1 MINLTVVIDNDEAI
15 RKLKE
20 LQKVAKSTTSSV
32 VKDSERMDASWQQ
45 MKNTLMSLTAGV
57 SFAALA
63 KQVVQIRGE
72 VQQLEVAFET
82 MLGSKQKAD
91 TLMTEIIDLAA
102 RTPFGLQD
110 VSNGTKML
118 LAYGSA
124 AEDVTDEI
132 KMLGNIASGLSIP
145 LNDLIYLYG
154 TTRTQGRMF
163 TMDLR
168 QFMGRGIPLAE
179 ELAKQFGVTKDK
191 VGELVTAGKV
201 GFDEMNKALMA
212 MTSEGGKFYNLMDKQ
227 SQTISGQISNL
238 EDSIYQMFNEIGES
252 SEGVINDLISGASW
266 VVEHYQEILNVL
278 KYIIAAYGSYKA
290 ALILVAAA
298 QKALALA
305 ETAAGLMKMTKAAGG
320 LAVALRGLTA
330 AAGPIGLVVSIIG
343 VAVTALTSFGN
354 KSKEATKEMGKME
367 QAAYDEYIEVNRL
380 VGRLQDANTS
390 EDERKKIL
398 DKLKVVAPDI
408 VSNLRDESNMTAQL
422 TANLKDYNAEQIR
435 KIQLAGLDDK
445 MTGEME
451 KVGKAKTEFA
461 SAQLDWSNTVA
472 EYNAKRTTQWTP
484 DVNFTSELKGS
495 GVRTSLNDRQK
506 AEIEQQ
512 IVKSLDKILTDT
524 NTTDAYKSQA
534 VSDYL
539 SKTHTLG
546 GVQYKVSGIEGYD
559 LKGAI
564 SSLDNARENVQQA
577 EQKFDDFVKED
588 KQLREIIGNV
598 AGDKKEEAETT
609 LTYAEQYASLE
620 EAYNKAYE
628 KVAEINKNKSK
639 YSTQEAQQA
648 REDLEAAEKAFKEVG
663 GTPRDKAQKSADKT
677 AKEQED
683 RAKDIK
689 ETSLRLEREAQQA
702 VIDAMAEGEEKKRK
716 QIELDYQRRE
726 DELIKQEEE
735 LKKLQG
741 GNLTDEQT
749 AHFGNIRSSYAKG
762 KQTALDAVD
771 SEAKVA
777 WNEYLSEYGT
787 FLERKAAIAEKYDT
801 AIANAE
807 KEGNKALVAQL
818 KQERIAAEAAY
829 LDEVVTFSKAIE
841 SYSMEQITATIN
853 EMETQVIAKQ
863 AELDAMISS
872 DSAEYENA
880 KKALEALKAKIEAA
894 KKQLE
899 LLNMPSNEQEERNKK
914 FAKFGSIL
922 SDIQNVA
929 YSAGDALSMFN
940 EGLGNG
946 VRFIGQM
953 AGGAITMI
961 QTIQGVTSA
970 ASAAGTALSTMEKA
984 SIILTAISVGLQ
996 LIQGLLQLI
1005 TFDKEGAE
1013 YERLKERYDGLISI
1027 WNELI
1032 DKKKE
1037 YIEMSYGKE
1046 ANKAAEEA
1054 LDILEEEEALNRRM
1068 AREYLDS
1075 RKNRRNLGKGYS
1087 DEGIKELQGL
1097 GLFRGNVADADF
1109 YRNKSLT
1116 DNTDWNKILN
1126 MSAEELQNLK
1136 ENAST
1141 WWAELD
1147 DEYRQYL
1154 ENIIEGG
1161 EKAAEVQQMLY
1172 EQHTQM
1178 SFDDLYSSFFDAM
1191 MDMDATAE
1199 EVANNVSEYFFK
1211 AMLFNQ
1217 MGVQY
1222 REKLTQWYNDF
1233 AEAMKSDGLSEE
1245 EKADLERRY
1254 KEIVEQGMQERDAIA
1269 GVTGYEGDG
1278 ESQSATTKGFQA
1290 MSQETGSEL
1299 NGRFTAIQGA
1309 VEFIK
1314 GISTEQLKQTTSIND
1329 TLAHIHNDTS
1339 LIEKHTRVL
1348 GQMGEDIA
1356 SIKRS
1361 LDDGI

>member
-163 TMDLR
+163 TQDLR

-212 MTSEGGKFYNLMDKQ
+212 MTSDGGKFYNLMDKQ

-238 EDSIYQMFNEIGES
+238 EDSIYQMFNEIGSKTEGIISGSVSVVASLVENYEQVGRILAGLVMTYGTYNAAVMLASATMKGYTIAELAHYSALVVVEKAQKLLNATILKNPYVLMATLVAGLVAVLISQKTATERLREAEEDYAAAKQDVIDKEEAHKRAMNELISAAEDES
-252 SEGVINDLISGASW
+252 LATDLRKEALHDLIRQYPEVFQKYETELDMLKNIKQIKLEIAEIEAGKSITNPKNELAEVEKQIAAIMAPLKKNENLSGAS
-266 VVEHYQEILNVL
+266 V
-278 KYIIAAYGSYKA
+278 AYGYTLSDDDKARLKQLENRRDELKKQIREENRNA
-290 ALILVAAA
+290 ALKDLSSWSDYDIEDEIDRLQRGLKMLKDNNGIATDEYILKGFKGYDEKQFEAEIQILQAEQNARKADTKSAKEWLAEKKKAYEDA
-298 QKALALA
+298 QKAYDDYV
-305 ETAAGLMKMTKAAGG
+305 KN
-320 LAVALRGLTA
+320 
-330 AAGPIGLVVSIIG
+330 
-343 VAVTALTSFGN
+343 N
-354 KSKEATKEMGKME
+354 KDKIKTEDFEKEA
-367 QAAYDEYIEVNRL
+367 QRL
-380 VGRLQDANTS
+380 
-390 EDERKKIL
+390 
-398 DKLKVVAPDI
+398 
-408 VSNLRDESNMTAQL
+408 
-422 TANLKDYNAEQIR
+422 
-435 KIQLAGLDDK
+435 
-445 MTGEME
+445 
-451 KVGKAKTEFA
+451 
-461 SAQLDWSNTVA
+461 
-472 EYNAKRTTQWTP
+472 
-484 DVNFTSELKGS
+484 
-495 GVRTSLNDRQK
+495 
-506 AEIEQQ
+506 
-512 IVKSLDKILTDT
+512 
-524 NTTDAYKSQA
+524 
-534 VSDYL
+534 
-539 SKTHTLG
+539 
-546 GVQYKVSGIEGYD
+546 
-559 LKGAI
+559 
-564 SSLDNARENVQQA
+564 
-577 EQKFDDFVKED
+577 
-588 KQLREIIGNV
+588 
-598 AGDKKEEAETT
+598 KEEADTAKKEYQS
-609 LTYAEQYASLE
+609 YAP
-620 EAYNKAYE
+620 
-628 KVAEINKNKSK
+628 
-639 YSTQEAQQA
+639 ST
-648 REDLEAAEKAFKEVG
+648 
-663 GTPRDKAQKSADKT
+663 DKT
-677 AKEQED
+677 AKEQER

-716 QIELDYQRRE
+716 QIELEYQRRE

-741 GNLTDEQT
+741 GNLSDEQT
-749 AHFGNIRSSYAKG
+749 AHFGNIRSSYAKS
-762 KQTALDAVD
+762 KQTALETVD
-771 SEAKVA
+771 SDAKEA

-787 FLERKAAIAEKYDT
+787 FLERKAAIAEKYNT

-829 LDEVVTFSKAIE
+829 LDEVVTFSKAVE

-863 AELDAMISS
+863 AELDAMTSS

-914 FAKFGSIL
+914 LAKFGSIL

-940 EGLGNG
+940 EGIGNG
-946 VRFIGQM
+946 VRLIGQM

-1027 WNELI
+1027 WNELL

-1046 ANKAAEEA
+1046 LNAAGREA
-1054 LDILEEEEALNRRM
+1054 QDIIDQEVALNRRM

-1087 DEGIKELQGL
+1087 DEGIEELREQGL
-1097 GLFRGNVADADF
+1097 YKNHGINEYVYTDASHT
-1109 YRNKSLT
+1109 K
-1116 DNTDWNKILN
+1116 NTDWNKILN

-1136 ENAST
+1136 DNAST

-1154 ENIIEGG
+1154 ENIIDGG

-1217 MGVQY
+1217 MGAQY
-1222 REKLTQWYNDF
+1222 RDKLTQWYNDF
-1233 AEAMKSDGLSEE
+1233 AESMKSDGLSEE
-1245 EKADLERRY
+1245 EKSDLERRY

-1269 GVTGYEGDG
+1269 GVTGYEGEG

-1314 GISTEQLKQTTSIND
+1314 GISTEQLKRTTSIND

>member
-20 LQKVAKSTTSSV
+20 LQNVAKSTTSSV

-91 TLMTEIIDLAA
+91 TLMTEIIDLVA

-238 EDSIYQMFNEIGES
+238 EDSIYQMFNEIGS
-252 SEGVINDLISGASW
+252 KTEGIISGSVSVVASLVENYEQVGRILAGLVMTYGTYNAAVMLASATMKGYTIAELAHYSALVVVEKAQKLLNATILKNPYVLMATLVAGLVAVLISQKTATERLREAEEDYAAAKQDVIDKEEAHKRAMNDLISAAEDESLATDLRKEALHDLIRQYPEVFQKYETELDMLKNIKQIKLEIAEIEAGKSITNPKNELAEVEKQIAAIMAPLKKNENLSGAS
-266 VVEHYQEILNVL
+266 V
-278 KYIIAAYGSYKA
+278 AYGYTLSDDDKARLKQLQNRRDELKKQIRAENRNA
-290 ALILVAAA
+290 ALKDLSSWSDYDIEDEIDRLQRGLKMLKDNNGIATDEYILKGFKGYDEKQFEAEIQILQAEQNARKADTKSAKEWLAEKKKAYEDA
-298 QKALALA
+298 QKAYDDYVKNNKGKIKA
-305 ETAAGLMKMTKAAGG
+305 ED
-320 LAVALRGLTA
+320 
-330 AAGPIGLVVSIIG
+330 
-343 VAVTALTSFGN
+343 FE
-354 KSKEATKEMGKME
+354 KEA
-367 QAAYDEYIEVNRL
+367 QRL
-380 VGRLQDANTS
+380 
-390 EDERKKIL
+390 
-398 DKLKVVAPDI
+398 
-408 VSNLRDESNMTAQL
+408 
-422 TANLKDYNAEQIR
+422 
-435 KIQLAGLDDK
+435 
-445 MTGEME
+445 
-451 KVGKAKTEFA
+451 
-461 SAQLDWSNTVA
+461 
-472 EYNAKRTTQWTP
+472 
-484 DVNFTSELKGS
+484 
-495 GVRTSLNDRQK
+495 
-506 AEIEQQ
+506 
-512 IVKSLDKILTDT
+512 
-524 NTTDAYKSQA
+524 
-534 VSDYL
+534 
-539 SKTHTLG
+539 
-546 GVQYKVSGIEGYD
+546 
-559 LKGAI
+559 
-564 SSLDNARENVQQA
+564 
-577 EQKFDDFVKED
+577 
-588 KQLREIIGNV
+588 
-598 AGDKKEEAETT
+598 KEEADTAKKEYQS
-609 LTYAEQYASLE
+609 YAP
-620 EAYNKAYE
+620 
-628 KVAEINKNKSK
+628 
-639 YSTQEAQQA
+639 ST
-648 REDLEAAEKAFKEVG
+648 
-663 GTPRDKAQKSADKT
+663 DKT
-677 AKEQED
+677 AKEQER

-689 ETSLRLEREAQQA
+689 ETSLRFEREAQQA

-771 SEAKVA
+771 SDAKAA

-787 FLERKAAIAEKYDT
+787 FLERKAAIAEKYNT

-829 LDEVVTFSKAIE
+829 FDEVVTFSKAVE

-863 AELDAMISS
+863 AELDAMTSS

-1027 WNELI
+1027 WNELL

-1054 LDILEEEEALNRRM
+1054 QDIIDKEVALNRRM

-1087 DEGIKELQGL
+1087 DEGIKELQDL
-1097 GLFRGNVADADF
+1097 GLFRGNVTDADF

-1217 MGVQY
+1217 MGENY
-1222 REKLTQWYNDF
+1222 KAKLTQWYNDF

-1269 GVTGYEGDG
+1269 GVTGYEGEG